1 MHAPAELIATAVLW
15 VTELAAIVLVF
26 TRASN
31 RYYRPSQTPIL

>member
-1 MHAPAELIATAVLW
+1 VYAPAELIATAVLW
-15 VTELAAIVLVF
+15 LIELAAIVLIF